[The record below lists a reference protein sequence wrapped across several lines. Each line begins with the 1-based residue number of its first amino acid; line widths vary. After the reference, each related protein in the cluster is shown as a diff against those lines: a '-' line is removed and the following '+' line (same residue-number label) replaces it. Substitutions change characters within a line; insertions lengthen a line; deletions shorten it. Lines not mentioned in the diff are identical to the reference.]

1 VEGITPAMA
10 VALGEHD
17 IKTLDDLAGCASDDL
32 TGYYETSKDKE
43 RVRIPGALE
52 GFSLTGD
59 DANSIVMKARIK
71 AGWIEA
77 PVEEEAAEET
87 AEGEEPAEA

>member
-1 VEGITPAMA
+1 
-10 VALGEHD
+10 LGEHE

-32 TGYYETSKDKE
+32 IGYYETGREKGAE

-52 GFSLTGD
+52 GFNLTSE
-59 DANSIVMKARIK
+59 DANAIVMKARIK

-77 PVEEEAAEET
+77 PAEDGASEAT
-87 AEGEEPAEA
+87 GEEPAEA

>member
-1 VEGITPAMA
+1 
-10 VALGEHD
+10 
-17 IKTLDDLAGCASDDL
+17 
-32 TGYYETSKDKE
+32 
-43 RVRIPGALE
+43 VRIPGALD

-77 PVEEEAAEET
+77 PVEDGFEATAENAEEG